1 MNGITQTK
9 TIGGYSIDSIAN
21 CSQIKPSEEA
31 CKIALIHIFY
41 HIAL

>member
-21 CSQIKPSEEA
+21 CSQIPSEET

-41 HIAL
+41 QIAL